1 MVDELGDLGW
11 DPPVL
16 PGVITVTNPTSVK
29 RFASIHLYTL
39 NVPEAAEGCWTGWVG
54 RLQGSSRRAVRL
66 NAGFQMPARSAG
78 CFAECRRARNR

>member
-39 NVPEAAEGCWTGWVG
+39 NVPEAAEGVLD
-54 RLQGSSRRAVRL
+54 RLV
-66 NAGFQMPARSAG
+66 
-78 CFAECRRARNR
+78 

>member
-29 RFASIHLYTL
+29 RFAGIHLYTL
-39 NVPEAAEGCWTGWVG
+39 NVPEAAEGVLD
-54 RLQGSSRRAVRL
+54 RLGPAAFRGAPGERA
-66 NAGFQMPARSAG
+66 A
-78 CFAECRRARNR
+78 